1 MTSNVAPK
9 RKSIPMT
16 DLVVQYASLKQE
28 IDKAVG
34 DTIAKAE
41 FILGPEVKAF
51 ESEMAAWLG
60 ARAARGVASGT
71 EALQLALLACGV
83 RPGDEVITT
92 PFTFIATAEVITQ
105 CGAVPVFVDIDSH
118 TYNMDPVCIERKVTP
133 RTRFI
138 MPVHLYGHPADMDP
152 IMEIARRHNLKV
164 IEDCAQSLGA
174 QYKGRKTGLI
184 GDAGCLSFFPSKVLG
199 AYGDGGMVVTN
210 SPEVAEQVEILR
222 NHGCKTKYYHLV
234 PGFNSRL
241 DSIQAAVL
249 RVKLKKLDAW
259 INQRREKAA
268 LFNRLLQS
276 APGIVP
282 PSAAPWAFHVYN
294 YYTVLLSGPGLN
306 RDQFK
311 DYLTGAGISSAI
323 YYPVSLHLQT
333 VYKSLNYKP
342 GDMPASEFA
351 QGKVISLPF
360 YPELPE
366 DDIRYMAEKVEAFCR
381 QH

>member
-1 MTSNVAPK
+1 
-9 RKSIPMT
+9 MT
-16 DLVVQYASLKQE
+16 DLVIQHASLRTE
-28 IDKAVG
+28 IEKALS

-41 FILGPEVKAF
+41 FILGPETRSF
-51 ESEMAAWLG
+51 ETELSSWLG
-60 ARAARGVASGT
+60 AKYARGVASGT

-105 CGAVPVFVDIDSH
+105 CGAVPVFVDIDPV
-118 TYNMDPVCIERKVTP
+118 TYNLDPTLIERKITP

-152 IMEIARRHNLKV
+152 IMDIAHRHKLKV

-174 QYKGRKTGLI
+174 QYNGRKTGLI

-210 SPEVAEQVEILR
+210 SAEVAEQVEILR

-241 DSIQAAVL
+241 DSLQAAVL
-249 RVKLKKLDAW
+249 RVKLKKLDEW
-259 INQRREKAA
+259 IRMRREKAA
-268 LFNRLLQS
+268 LLTSLLKPAS
-276 APGIVP
+276 GITP
-282 PSAAPWAFHVYN
+282 PSAATWAYHVHN
-294 YYTVLLSGPGLN
+294 YYTIRLSDKSLN
-306 RDQFK
+306 RDRLK
-311 DYLTGAGISSAI
+311 DYLAGVGVSTAI
-323 YYPVSLHLQT
+323 YYPVSLHLQA
-333 VYKSLNYKP
+333 VYKGLGYQKGS
-342 GDMPASEFA
+342 MPVSENT
-351 QGKVISLPF
+351 QDQVISLPF

-366 DDIRYMAEKVEAFCR
+366 EDIRFMAESILTFCR
-381 QH
+381 KP